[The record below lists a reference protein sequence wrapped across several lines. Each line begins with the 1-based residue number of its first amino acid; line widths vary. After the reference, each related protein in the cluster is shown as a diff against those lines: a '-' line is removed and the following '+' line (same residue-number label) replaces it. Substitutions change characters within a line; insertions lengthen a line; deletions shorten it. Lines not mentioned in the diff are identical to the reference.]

1 MSSQSGADEKSDSSE
16 LWSEGELSFWVPVIS
31 LSPASIRSDLVLGL
45 RDTPDIAPGLWNQ
58 VQKIKENVK
67 DVLFEEHY
75 ETLNL
80 LNEIMNLT

>member
-16 LWSEGELSFWVPVIS
+16 LWSEGELSLFVPVL
-31 LSPASIRSDLVLGL
+31 LSPASVRSDLVLGL
-45 RDTPDIAPGLWNQ
+45 RVTPDIAPGLWNQ